1 MNSLLINEYPLI
13 EFGFSFI
20 SNAFAFQINMNSLL
34 MNEYPLVEFGF
45 PLATNDI
52 FLSNN
57 TYFIVN
63 QVKRLLDYNRK
74 ITDIVC
80 AQMVLTP

>member
-20 SNAFAFQINMNSLL
+20 SNDFAFKINMNSLL

-45 PLATNDI
+45 PLATNGI
-52 FLSNN
+52 FL
-57 TYFIVN
+57 
-63 QVKRLLDYNRK
+63 
-74 ITDIVC
+74 
-80 AQMVLTP
+80 